1 MIIRLAKQTDIKVL
15 ADIHLECGKVQ
26 TNGFMHTLGVL
37 FLRTY
42 YYLLL
47 KEKHS
52 VLLIAENEKGY
63 GLGFHSGTTKA
74 EEHLLNLKKNKL
86 ILAISLIP
94 TILFKP
100 LIIKEIKLRNKYVS
114 STTNKNSYG
123 VKNGP
128 RAEYWAWRPSNV
140 NSSGAIVLRTAWSNV
155 MYDLGCKS
163 FKLEVDL
170 SNTDIRKYSKAFSC
184 TVLEEKTLPDG
195 RKRVI
200 MEQKIIKRKNSNRE

>member
-1 MIIRLAKQTDIKVL
+1 MNIRVAKKSDRKKL
-15 ADIHLECGKVQ
+15 ADIHIECGKVQ
-26 TNGFMHTLGVL
+26 ANGFMHTLGIL

-47 KEKHS
+47 NEKHS
-52 VLLIAENEKGY
+52 LILLAEDENGY
-63 GLGFHSGTTKA
+63 ALGFHSGTIKA

-86 ILAISLIP
+86 ILGLSLIP
-94 TILFKP
+94 AVLFNP
-100 LIIKEIKLRNKYVS
+100 IIIIEIFRRNRFVS

-123 VKNGP
+123 VTNGP